1 MDSVLIA
8 FIFKKKHFSGCSQP
22 AFFERE
28 KVRDKLSLLKSRG
41 EKYIDLTKRNCQINT
56 ISSWYIDCE
65 GKKVAS
71 TGSSME
77 KMFEIEEG
85 SRNYDFEV
93 KCVEKVV
100 AFSPVIIKISV
111 VYYV

>member
-1 MDSVLIA
+1 
-8 FIFKKKHFSGCSQP
+8 
-22 AFFERE
+22 
-28 KVRDKLSLLKSRG
+28 
-41 EKYIDLTKRNCQINT
+41 
-56 ISSWYIDCE
+56 
-65 GKKVAS
+65 
-71 TGSSME
+71 ME

-111 VYYV
+111 VYYVQGKGLPEYLTRAGSGGCV